1 MKTLRILSIV
11 TLILLSSCDPSFHS
25 EPEFVGYNLYLSFQD
40 IAGNDLVKEIEL
52 NDSSRFVKDALYTL
66 DIIISEPC
74 WNWDNDIYNA
84 PARPGFEPDVN
95 RPTFGLSR
103 YNEYSYLTNQ
113 FGLPIDDCPKQEMLT
128 YKIKCPYIFGDDA
141 VHELVTYWEIPN
153 ERNPSAKCYRIT
165 FEGNEVTPSPMDKY
179 DYNYTAAIILE

>member
-1 MKTLRILSIV
+1 
-11 TLILLSSCDPSFHS
+11 
-25 EPEFVGYNLYLSFQD
+25 
-40 IAGNDLVKEIEL
+40 
-52 NDSSRFVKDALYTL
+52 
-66 DIIISEPC
+66 
-74 WNWDNDIYNA
+74 
-84 PARPGFEPDVN
+84 
-95 RPTFGLSR
+95 
-103 YNEYSYLTNQ
+103 
-113 FGLPIDDCPKQEMLT
+113 MLT

>member
-1 MKTLRILSIV
+1 MRTLKTLSIIAV
-11 TLILLSSCDPSFHS
+11 LILSSCEPPWHN
-25 EPEFVGYNLYLSFQD
+25 EPEFIGYNLYLSFQD
-40 IAGNDLVKEIEL
+40 ASGNDLVKEIEL
-52 NDSSRFVKDALYTL
+52 SESSGAVKESLYSL
-66 DIIISEPC
+66 DIIVSEPC
-74 WNWDNDIYNA
+74 WNWDNEIYNA

-95 RPTFGLSR
+95 RPKLALSN
-103 YNEYSYLTNQ
+103 YEGYSYLINQ
-113 FGLPIDDCPKQEMLT
+113 FGLPVDDCPKQEILT

-179 DYNYTAAIILE
+179 DYNYVAAIILE